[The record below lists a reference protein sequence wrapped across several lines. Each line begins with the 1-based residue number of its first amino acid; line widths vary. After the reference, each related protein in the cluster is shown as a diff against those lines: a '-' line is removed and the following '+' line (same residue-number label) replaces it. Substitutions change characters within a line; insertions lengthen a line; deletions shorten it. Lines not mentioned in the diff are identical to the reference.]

1 MASEATTRCVKT
13 TINICPTV
21 LKHIDEIATNETR
34 NRSKQ
39 IEVALK
45 EHIERHKNKS
55 SI

>member
-1 MASEATTRCVKT
+1 MASKTTSRCVKT

-34 NRSKQ
+34 NRSQQ

-45 EHIERHKNKS
+45 EHIERHKKRAP
-55 SI
+55 